1 MRARAVPFIAYAAVL
16 AFFPGILSAQ
26 TPNLDSDIVQLLQQN
41 HVPSVSIAQITDGKL
56 TLVRAYGQQDATS
69 AATPRTLYNIA
80 SLTKPITA
88 QVAMRLLSQGVFTPD
103 EPMAPVWTDP
113 DIATDERRKLLTPR
127 MALTHQTGFA
137 NWRSMTNNKL
147 TFQFTP
153 GTRYSYSGEGFEYL
167 ARFMEKKTGL
177 ALDANAKKLVFDP
190 LGMHDTAFTY
200 QPWFQGRVAAPA
212 DDKGAWLAP
221 RFADHP
227 ISADMVYTTAQDY
240 ALLLQAV
247 MENRG
252 ISSQIAHERD
262 TVQVSL
268 KEQMCPKLPAN
279 LCPDALG
286 VGLSWQI
293 FRLKDTIVLMHT
305 GHDPGLFTF
314 AYVSPTARNGAVILT
329 NGENGRK
336 IVSTILR
343 DLNAPAA
350 FTEVLGA
357 TFK

>member
-1 MRARAVPFIAYAAVL
+1 
-16 AFFPGILSAQ
+16 
-26 TPNLDSDIVQLLQQN
+26 
-41 HVPSVSIAQITDGKL
+41 
-56 TLVRAYGQQDATS
+56 
-69 AATPRTLYNIA
+69 
-80 SLTKPITA
+80 
-88 QVAMRLLSQGVFTPD
+88 
-103 EPMAPVWTDP
+103 
-113 DIATDERRKLLTPR
+113 
-127 MALTHQTGFA
+127 
-137 NWRSMTNNKL
+137 
-147 TFQFTP
+147 
-153 GTRYSYSGEGFEYL
+153 
-167 ARFMEKKTGL
+167 
-177 ALDANAKKLVFDP
+177 
-190 LGMHDTAFTY
+190 MHDTAFTY

-227 ISADMVYTTAQDY
+227 VSADMVYTTAQDY
-240 ALLLQAV
+240 AVLLQAV

-268 KEQMCPKLPAN
+268 KEQMCAKLPAN

-286 VGLSWQI
+286 SGLSWQI
-293 FRLKDTIVLMHT
+293 VRFKDITVLVHT

-314 AYVSPTARNGAVILT
+314 AYVSPTAREGAVILT

-336 IVSTILR
+336 LVPMILR

-350 FTEVLGA
+350 FTEVIAA